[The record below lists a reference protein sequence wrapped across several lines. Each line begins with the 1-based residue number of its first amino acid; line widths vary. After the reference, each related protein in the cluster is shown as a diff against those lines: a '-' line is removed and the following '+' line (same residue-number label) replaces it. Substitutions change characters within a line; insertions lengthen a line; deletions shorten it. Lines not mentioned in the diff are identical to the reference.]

1 MTGNDRNGAPT
12 DYESIGRASQR
23 GAPTIPTIPSV
34 PLWADSLDQIRAR
47 VSARLE
53 AWSAASAEP
62 VLLELRAL
70 LNESGPHGS

>member
-12 DYESIGRASQR
+12 DHESMGQASQR
-23 GAPTIPTIPSV
+23 GARTIPSV

-47 VSARLE
+47 VSARLD
-53 AWSAASAEP
+53 AWSAAQAEA